1 MAYSHKDRYKRLK
14 ALQISYEYANGI
26 TDEMMIWRMRE
37 QDRMVLRDYM
47 DDIRATARA
56 IEVAADRLA
65 GGKK

>member
-1 MAYSHKDRYKRLK
+1 MTTDIEIIKRETADL
-14 ALQISYEYANGI
+14 YEYANGI

>member
-1 MAYSHKDRYKRLK
+1 MATDIEIIKRETADL
-14 ALQISYEYANGI
+14 YEYANGI

-56 IEVAADRLA
+56 IEMAADRLA
-65 GGKK
+65 GGKR

>member
-1 MAYSHKDRYKRLK
+1 MATDIEIIKRETADL
-14 ALQISYEYANGI
+14 YDYANGI

-65 GGKK
+65 GGKR

>member
-1 MAYSHKDRYKRLK
+1 MATNIEIIKRETADL
-14 ALQISYEYANGI
+14 YEYANGI

-65 GGKK
+65 GGKR

>member
-1 MAYSHKDRYKRLK
+1 MATDIEIIKRETADLF
-14 ALQISYEYANGI
+14 EYANGI

>member
-1 MAYSHKDRYKRLK
+1 MTTDIEIIKRETADL
-14 ALQISYEYANGI
+14 YEYANGI

-65 GGKK
+65 GGKR

>member
-1 MAYSHKDRYKRLK
+1 MATDIEIIKRETADL
-14 ALQISYEYANGI
+14 YEYANGI

-56 IEVAADRLA
+56 IEVAADRLE
-65 GGKK
+65 GWKR

>member
-1 MAYSHKDRYKRLK
+1 MATDIEIIKRETADL
-14 ALQISYEYANGI
+14 YEYANGI

>member
-1 MAYSHKDRYKRLK
+1 MATDIEIIKRETADLF
-14 ALQISYEYANGI
+14 EYANGI

-65 GGKK
+65 GGKR

>member
-1 MAYSHKDRYKRLK
+1 MTTDIEIIKRETADL
-14 ALQISYEYANGI
+14 YEYANGI

-37 QDRMVLRDYM
+37 QDRMVLLDYM

-65 GGKK
+65 GGKR

>member
-1 MAYSHKDRYKRLK
+1 MATDIEIIKRETADL
-14 ALQISYEYANGI
+14 YEYANGI

-37 QDRMVLRDYM
+37 KDRMVLRDYM

-65 GGKK
+65 GGKR

>member
-1 MAYSHKDRYKRLK
+1 MTTDIEIIKRETADL
-14 ALQISYEYANGI
+14 YEYANGI
-26 TDEMMIWRMRE
+26 TDKMMIWRMRE

-65 GGKK
+65 GGKR

>member
-1 MAYSHKDRYKRLK
+1 MATDIEIIKRETADLF
-14 ALQISYEYANGI
+14 EYANSI
-26 TDEMMIWRMRE
+26 TDKMMIWRMRE

>member
-1 MAYSHKDRYKRLK
+1 MATDIEIIKRETADL
-14 ALQISYEYANGI
+14 YEYANGI

-65 GGKK
+65 GGKR